1 MTAPFIVRSVSR
13 IHPGKADAYR
23 PVAAEFCRLAQR
35 ASLDCSASISTSP
48 TTAAPRSSS
57 RSIPMQSPCSTTSR

>member
-23 PVAAEFCRLAQR
+23 PVAAEFCRLPKR
-35 ASLDCSASISTSP
+35 ASLDSSASISTLR
-48 TTAAPRSSS
+48 TTAAPRTSS
-57 RSIPMQSPCSTTSR
+57 RSIRMRSPCNTTSR